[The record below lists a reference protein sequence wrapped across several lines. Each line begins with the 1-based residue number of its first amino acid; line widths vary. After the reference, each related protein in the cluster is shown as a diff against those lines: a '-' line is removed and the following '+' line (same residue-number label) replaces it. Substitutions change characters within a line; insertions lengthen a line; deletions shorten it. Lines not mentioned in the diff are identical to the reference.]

1 VHPLDI
7 TGKMRTIESMP
18 RDSTKHST
26 IFLSFLKLGC
36 VAFGGP
42 VAHLGY
48 FREEFVR
55 RRRWISESEYADLVA
70 LCQFLPGPASSQVGF
85 AIGHRRGGVPG
96 ALLAW
101 LGFTLPSALLM
112 IGFALGLSVLGD
124 LSGAGWIAGLKLAAV
139 AVVANAIWGM
149 AAKLCPDRPRAII
162 ALMSAAVLLLVASAL
177 WQIAVIA
184 GGALV
189 GWWLFR
195 GTAAEANTT
204 AEARGGSPERR
215 GWPYLMVFAG
225 LLIGLP
231 VFSELTGGGWSAM
244 VEGFYRA
251 GSLVFGGG
259 HVVLPLLDSF
269 TVGRGWIDQS
279 QFLAGYG
286 AAQALPGPLF
296 AFSSFLGTS
305 LSVGPGGVTGGVLA
319 LLAIYLPSCLLVLG
333 ALPYWERLRG
343 LTPARAALMGTNA
356 AVVGLLLAAFYDPIW
371 TAAVTGP
378 IHLAF
383 ALAAFALL
391 RFGSLPPWL
400 LVLVSAGLG
409 QLCL

>member
-1 VHPLDI
+1 MKRERCSL
-7 TGKMRTIESMP
+7 TG
-18 RDSTKHST
+18 

-48 FREEFVR
+48 FQDEFVR
-55 RRRWISESEYADLVA
+55 KRRWLSDSEYADLVA

-85 AIGHRRGGVPG
+85 AVGHRMGGARG

-101 LGFTLPSALLM
+101 LGFTLPSAVLM
-112 IGFALGLSVLGD
+112 IGFALGLASLGD

-139 AVVANAIWGM
+139 AVVANAIWSM
-149 AAKLCPDRPRAII
+149 AEKLCPDRSRAII
-162 ALMSAAVLLLVASAL
+162 ALASATALLWLSSAL
-177 WQIAVIA
+177 WQVAVIA

-195 GTAAEANTT
+195 ENAAAANT
-204 AEARGGSPERR
+204 EPEVAGTRFTRR
-215 GWPYLMVFAG
+215 GWPYLLVFAT

-231 VFSELTGGGWSAM
+231 VLSGFASTEWMAM

-269 TVGRGWIDQS
+269 TVGQGWIEQS
-279 QFLAGYG
+279 RFLAGYG

-296 AFSSFLGTS
+296 AFSGFLGAS
-305 LSVGPGGVTGGVLA
+305 LNVGPAGVFGG
-319 LLAIYLPSCLLVLG
+319 LLGLFAIYLPSCLLVLG
-333 ALPYWERLRG
+333 ALPHWERLRR
-343 LTPARAALMGTNA
+343 LQPARAALMGTNA

-371 TAAVTGP
+371 TTAVTD
-378 IHLAF
+378 AARFVF
-383 ALAAFALL
+383 ALVAFALL
-391 RFGSLPPWL
+391 RFGSPPPWL
-400 LVLVSAGLG
+400 LVLAGAGLG
-409 QLCL
+409 QLCF